1 MPAPSKNGGPLRK
14 LRDSVATGVA
24 RRFELTRDESGQALV
39 IALLLVLL
47 VSILVPVLATQIR
60 NEMTATNMSSSSEA
74 ALAAAEA
81 GVQEYRNYLDNVPAY
96 YAHNYSSPAGDTAL
110 NGWKQIGSTDESF
123 HYVPD
128 PSRLALQTGGSAG
141 QMLLEV
147 TGRAGVRG
155 AYVYRTLLVS
165 FKLSGIL
172 TDSYYSEYEL
182 ADPNE
187 PGVLP
192 NVKLTP
198 ASGSATSVP
207 MNQVQVEYTYTN
219 QSGNSATYGPMSLS
233 DALCKYHTYD
243 ENTFVDSL
251 STSANPVPNPD
262 ITGNPSATASAATPY
277 YGPYYDTATGITY
290 NVPNNPG
297 WPNAGATIVIPSGVR
312 PCSTYGVGIYNNSVT
327 FNGEAYTND
336 QFWLCG
342 DPLFNGSPPLYSG
355 APSTMVYRDDW
366 KGAGIVAGQ
375 PVPQGWVD
383 DFYDGCGGT
392 PIWGTGVYPAAAKL
406 GGTQHLPSTTAGLI
420 SYVDGTK
427 MNGCL
432 YTGPTMIEFVKGGTM
447 NVWSPLTEN
456 TEPNRTSGTAANCGT
471 FSPSTANGQPG
482 PWQTGIP
489 VPSSNPSLN
498 QSGVIY
504 VQSEQPTGT
513 GCSNCGNQTPT
524 VSAISD
530 ASVVYPSGATCI
542 NPYYYNLAAS
552 SPQCVEGDAIVEG
565 ELQGQVTLTTSADII
580 VSRDLTYQCAD
591 GSGGATTTDPS
602 SVVACNSSSTSNDVL
617 GLLANEDFL
626 IAHPP
631 GLDGNYDTPCTDDGT
646 ETNPGIS
653 NVVPWSCQITNPSG
667 GNLPDGVVV
676 DAAIVTLNGSTYVP
690 NFTAGGDLGDMYQ
703 NGTNINYYPGFN
715 GVGGSTWNNIS
726 SGYNQ
731 LLSYDLRLSYLN
743 PPHLLQATDTV
754 WDIVGFVVCGTVN
767 TNNFPVSSG
776 AQSISCPSIP

>member
-14 LRDSVATGVA
+14 LRGSMATGVA
-24 RRFELTRDESGQALV
+24 RRLELTRDESGQALV

-47 VSILVPVLATQIR
+47 LSILVPVLASQVR
-60 NEMTATNMSSSSEA
+60 NEMTATSMSSSSEE

-96 YAHNYSSPAGDTAL
+96 YTRNYGTPGGDAAL
-110 NGWKQIGSTDESF
+110 NGWKQIGATDEAF

-128 PSRLALQTGGSAG
+128 PSRLKVQTGGSAG

-147 TGRAGVRG
+147 TGRAGAPG
-155 AYVYRTLLVS
+155 AYAYRTLLVS
-165 FKLSGIL
+165 YKLSGIL

-182 ADPNE
+182 SDPNE

-192 NVKLTP
+192 NVTV
-198 ASGSATSVP
+198 GSTNVP
-207 MNQVQVEYTYTN
+207 MNQVQVEYNYTD
-219 QSGNSATYGPMSLS
+219 QGGTTTTYGPMELS

-251 STSANPVPNPD
+251 GTVPNPD
-262 ITGNPSATASAATPY
+262 ITGNPTAVASASTPY
-277 YGPYYDTATGITY
+277 YGPYYDTNAITY
-290 NVPNNPG
+290 NVPNYPG
-297 WPNAGATIVIPSGVR
+297 WPNAGATITIPAGGVR
-312 PCSTYGVGIYNNSVT
+312 PCSTYGVGFYDGSVA
-327 FNGEAYTND
+327 FNGVAYTND

-342 DPLFNGSPPLYSG
+342 NPLFNGTPPLITG
-355 APSTMVYRDDW
+355 APSAMVYRDNW
-366 KGAGIVAGQ
+366 KGAGVNAAGAY
-375 PVPQGWVD
+375 VPQGWVD

-392 PIWGTGVYPAAAKL
+392 PIWGSGVQPAAATL
-406 GGTQHLPSTTAGLI
+406 GGQQHLPSTTAGLL

-432 YTGPTMIEFVKGGTM
+432 YTGPTMIEFVSGGTM
-447 NVWSPLTEN
+447 NVWSPLSEN
-456 TEPNRTSGTAANCGT
+456 TEPNPTGGTPANCGS
-471 FSPSTANGQPG
+471 FSPAH

-504 VQSEQPTGT
+504 VQSEQPTGP
-513 GCSNCGNQTPT
+513 GCTNCGNQTPT
-524 VSAISD
+524 VS
-530 ASVVYPSGATCI
+530 SVGDPGHLALPAGATCI
-542 NPYYYNLAAS
+542 NPYYYNLAAN
-552 SPQCVEGDAIVEG
+552 SPQCTEGDAIIEG
-565 ELQGQVTLTTSADII
+565 ELQGQVTLATSADII

-602 SVVACNSSSTSNDVL
+602 SVAACNSASSSNDVL

-626 IAHPP
+626 IAHPL
-631 GLDGNYDTPCTDDGT
+631 GLPPCTDDGT
-646 ETNPGIS
+646 EANPGIS

-667 GNLPDGVVV
+667 GSLPGGAVV
-676 DAAIVTLNGSTYVP
+676 DAAVVTLNGSTYVP
-690 NFTAGGDLGDMYQ
+690 NFTQGPGLGGLYQ

-715 GVGGSTWNNIS
+715 GVSGGA
-726 SGYNQ
+726 GYNQ
-731 LLSYDLRLSYLN
+731 LLSYDLRLAYLN

-754 WDIVGFVVCGTVN
+754 WNVVGFVVCGTIN
-767 TNNFPVSSG
+767 TDNFPVVPPVPPAVTG
-776 AQSISCPSIP
+776 AQSISCPSIS